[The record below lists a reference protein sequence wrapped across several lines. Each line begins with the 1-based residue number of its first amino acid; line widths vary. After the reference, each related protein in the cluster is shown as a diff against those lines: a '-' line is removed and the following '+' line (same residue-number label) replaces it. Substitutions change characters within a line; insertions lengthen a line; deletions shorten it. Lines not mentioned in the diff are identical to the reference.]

1 MSETCKCNLC
11 KKKLCCC
18 YYFEPQFI
26 NYMRDNC
33 ALRDSTENG
42 INLLNELVLGA
53 LKTCVHNSEKHSKNE
68 SRINN
73 HATLRLHGKRVSK
86 DMFIFAHSF
95 SFKRYD
101 RIRNQLN
108 LTGVE

>member
-1 MSETCKCNLC
+1 
-11 KKKLCCC
+11 
-18 YYFEPQFI
+18 
-26 NYMRDNC
+26 MRDNC